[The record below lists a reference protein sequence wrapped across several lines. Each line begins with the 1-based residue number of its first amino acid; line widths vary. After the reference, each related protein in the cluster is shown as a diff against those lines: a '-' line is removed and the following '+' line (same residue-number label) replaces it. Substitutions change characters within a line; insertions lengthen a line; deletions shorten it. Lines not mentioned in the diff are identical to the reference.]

1 MKDLFIAILLVAFS
15 SVSYPQN
22 PTYNL
27 VAENFSLGDSL
38 TVHDM
43 IKFDIYVTHTNPPMI
58 YEYAGGQYMF
68 NFNTA
73 VTSSSIEVK
82 IVGNSDLPVEL
93 KPRGPSISGSQIR
106 LGVNAFPGA
115 GLGYIMTGNGPQGTY
130 ICQVRLRNL
139 GGTFNNVPLNLQWRD
154 LPSSNPVTRLFAYVG
169 TTNTDI
175 TTPATHSIQGGNVLN
190 GITVGVRVLMEG
202 MYNNLFN
209 LLNRK
214 DSVRV
219 YLAEINAPYNKVDSA
234 VRDVDSVSFTGEF
247 YFMSAP
253 SGTYYLVV
261 KHFNCLETW
270 SKAGGIAVTQGGIF
284 SYDFTTS
291 ASQAYGDNLKP
302 KGTKYCMWSG
312 DVDQDGIIDG
322 TDLAAIDNAAYN
334 FTAGYNIPEDLN
346 GDNLVDG
353 VDFLIGDNNRTFHY
367 VISP

>member
-1 MKDLFIAILLVAFS
+1 MKYKLIPLLFLAVLS
-15 SVSYPQN
+15 TSYSQN
-22 PTYNL
+22 PTYTL
-27 VAENFSLGDSL
+27 VAKNFSLGDSL

-43 IKFDIYVTHTNPPMI
+43 IKFDIYVTHTNPPTV

-73 VTSSSIEVK
+73 VSSSGIELK
-82 IVGNSDLPVEL
+82 ITGNSDLPIEL
-93 KPRGPSISGSQIR
+93 KPRGPSINGSQIR
-106 LGVNAFPGA
+106 LGVNSFPGA
-115 GLGYIMTGNGPQGTY
+115 GNGFMMTGIGPNGTY

-190 GITVGVRVLMEG
+190 GITIGVRVLMEG

-219 YLAEINAPYNKVDSA
+219 YLSEINAPYNRVDSA

-247 YFMSAP
+247 YFMNAP
-253 SGTYYLVV
+253 AGTYYIVV

-270 SKAGGIAVTQGGIF
+270 SSAGIAVTQGGIF

-291 ASQAYGDNLKP
+291 ASQAFGNNLKL
-302 KGTKYCMWSG
+302 KGGKYCLWSG
-312 DVDQDGIIDG
+312 DIDQDGIIDG
-322 TDLAAIDNAAYN
+322 SDLSSIDNSAYYFVTGLN
-334 FTAGYNIPEDLN
+334 VPEDLN
-346 GDNLVDG
+346 GDNIVDG